1 MEIQKIEILNKLEQN
16 PNKNSVSNDDV
27 VEMLKSIY
35 SINKETNF
43 VEKISELKKKINDLT
58 EEVENKKKLFLNS
71 IQIKKDFNKKI
82 EEIDLEIQNKR
93 ISLLEK
99 LGEEI

>member
-1 MEIQKIEILNKLEQN
+1 MEIQKIEVLNKLEQN
-16 PNKNSVSNDDV
+16 PNKNSVSNDNV

-35 SINKETNF
+35 SIDKETNF

-58 EEVENKKKLFLNS
+58 EEVENKEKLLLNS
-71 IQIKKDFNKKI
+71 IQMKRDFNKKI
-82 EEIDLEIQNKR
+82 EDADLEIQNKR